1 MSGFPAHACSRLE
14 RNLEVFDS
22 LDVQEVPPTPRL
34 SSYQPTAWAF
44 VNRVL
49 AIVDAR
55 TGGRGAW
62 FQRFFLFACIGGCA
76 ALVNMAVFYLVIDVI
91 ALPVHETWHNVIASV
106 LAAAISIMANFVL
119 NDFFTF
125 RHLPG
130 HQRSWFARCVRFSI
144 TALGGCVLIFVIQ
157 FALSHLLHVR
167 PLIAQAI
174 ALMVVLFYNFSF
186 HHLFTYRHVKPA
198 ASHV

>member
-1 MSGFPAHACSRLE
+1 MEQSLLE
-14 RNLEVFDS
+14 HSLEVSDS
-22 LDVQEVPPTPRL
+22 LNVQEVPPAPRL
-34 SSYQPTAWAF
+34 PSYQPTAWVF

-49 AIVDAR
+49 DIVDTR
-55 TGGRGAW
+55 TGGRAAW
-62 FQRFFLFACIGGCA
+62 CQRFFMFACIGGCA
-76 ALVNMAVFYLVIDVI
+76 ALVNMAVFYLVFDVI
-91 ALPVHETWHNVIASV
+91 AQPVTETLHNVIASV

-130 HQRSWFARCVRFSI
+130 HQRSWLARCVRFYI
-144 TALGGCVLIFVIQ
+144 TAIGGCVLIFVIQ
-157 FALSHLLHVR
+157 FAITHLLHVR
-167 PLIAQAI
+167 PIIAQAI
-174 ALMVVLFYNFSF
+174 ALIVVLFYNFSF